1 MEKRFQSIFK
11 SEGRFFLTRLISTTT
26 FFIVSFRVTD
36 RLFYDFIIYEPL
48 ISPLSFL
55 LYNFINVSVLRKFTK
70 ILKLL
75 FPLIFI
81 FFLVLKF
88 DFFLL
93 AFILVE
99 SFRLTSQFYFKRI
112 NVINQ
117 NLIISIFDFFL
128 LFLVLFIFENYVF
141 YFIAITTVR
150 LLLFLMYKISED
162 QPAFKSKQ
170 TSSFIAILR
179 NLFQFSSRKILL
191 TFTQNP
197 IFLISLKIVNQI
209 TLYAWSYIR
218 SDTKFNFDPNKKI
231 IYFLAFILSVLIPSF
246 FMIINFQL
254 KFLLYIIVTVLFVIT
269 ELYFN
274 AKFSKS

>member
-11 SEGRFFLTRLISTTT
+11 SEGRFFLTRLITTIT
-26 FFIVSFRVTD
+26 FLVISFKVTD
-36 RLFYDFIIYEPL
+36 PLFYDFIIYEPL

-81 FFLVLKF
+81 IFFVLKF

-93 AFILVE
+93 AFIIIE

-117 NLIISIFDFFL
+117 NLIISVFDFFL
-128 LFLVLFIFENYVF
+128 LFLVFFVIENYVI
-141 YFIAITTVR
+141 YFITISTVR
-150 LLLFLMYKISED
+150 LLLFLMYEISEY
-162 QPAFKSKQ
+162 QPAFKSKR
-170 TSSFIAILR
+170 TSSLIAILR

-218 SDTKFNFDPNKKI
+218 SDTKFNFDYNKKI
-231 IYFLAFILSVLIPSF
+231 IYFLIFILSVLIPSF
-246 FMIINFQL
+246 FIIINFQL
-254 KFLLYIIVTVLFVIT
+254 KFLIYIIVTVLFVIT

-274 AKFSKS
+274 AESFKS

>member
-11 SEGRFFLTRLISTTT
+11 SEGRFFLTRLISTIT
-26 FFIVSFRVTD
+26 FFIVSYRVTD

-55 LYNFINVSVLRKFTK
+55 LYNFISVSVLRKFTK

-81 FFLVLKF
+81 VFLVLKF

-93 AFILVE
+93 AFILIE

-117 NLIISIFDFFL
+117 NLIISVFDFSL
-128 LFLVLFIFENYVF
+128 LFIVLFIFENYVI
-141 YFIAITTVR
+141 YFITISTVR

-162 QPAFKSKQ
+162 QPAFNSKK
-170 TSSFIAILR
+170 TSSLIAILR

-231 IYFLAFILSVLIPSF
+231 IYSLIFLLSVLTPSF
-246 FMIINFQL
+246 FMFINFQL
-254 KFLLYIIVTVLFVIT
+254 KFIIYITVTVLFVIT

-274 AKFSKS
+274 AESSKS

>member
-11 SEGRFFLTRLISTTT
+11 SEGRFFLTRLISTIT
-26 FFIVSFRVTD
+26 FFIVSYRVTD

-55 LYNFINVSVLRKFTK
+55 LYNFISVSVLRKFTK

-81 FFLVLKF
+81 VFLVLKF

-93 AFILVE
+93 AFILIE

-117 NLIISIFDFFL
+117 NLIISIFDFSL
-128 LFLVLFIFENYVF
+128 LFIVLFIFENYVI
-141 YFIAITTVR
+141 YFITISTVR

-162 QPAFKSKQ
+162 QPAFNSKK
-170 TSSFIAILR
+170 TSSLIAILR

-231 IYFLAFILSVLIPSF
+231 IYSLIFLLSVLTPSF
-246 FMIINFQL
+246 FMFINFQL
-254 KFLLYIIVTVLFVIT
+254 KFIIYITVTVLFVIT

-274 AKFSKS
+274 AESSKS